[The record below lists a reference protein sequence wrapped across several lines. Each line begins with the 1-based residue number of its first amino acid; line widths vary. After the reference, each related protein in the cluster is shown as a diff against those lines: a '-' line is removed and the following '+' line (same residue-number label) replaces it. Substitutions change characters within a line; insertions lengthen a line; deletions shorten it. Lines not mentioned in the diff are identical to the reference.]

1 MCNPCYDAA
10 DLFCEKVAMS
20 AEIFAIWQAPW
31 QSTTEFNLTKTQRDW
46 LLETNSLT
54 ARLKALPGEFSLA
67 VQCELQQQFPLPVAQ
82 MLGAADGALQ
92 GMVREVLLKVDDVP
106 CIYAQSWLPQST
118 LAALKPLAELGQ
130 KPLGEFIFQQPA
142 LQRGPIE
149 LAKFP
154 QSLALGQWALAADVF
169 GRRSVFALNGQQL
182 LVQELFLP
190 GLFELCSG
198 T

>member
-1 MCNPCYDAA
+1 
-10 DLFCEKVAMS
+10 MS
-20 AEIFAIWQAPW
+20 AEISRIWQAHW
-31 QSTTEFNLTKTQRDW
+31 QSATAFCLNDLERDW

-54 ARLKALPGEFSLA
+54 ARLKALAGEFSL
-67 VQCELQQQFPLPVAQ
+67 QLQLELPQPLPLALADL
-82 MLGAADGALQ
+82 LGDSEGT
-92 GMVREVLLKVDDVP
+92 VREVLLSVGQVP

-118 LAALKPLAELGQ
+118 LAALSPLAELGQ
-130 KPLGEFIFQQPA
+130 KPLGEYIFQQPD

-149 LAKFP
+149 LARFAQNFVLP
-154 QSLALGQWALAADVF
+154 QGALASDIF
-169 GRRSVFALNGQQL
+169 GRRSLFALNGHQL